1 MKCVFF
7 SPAQPL
13 PGSHFWFAAEI
24 LPFSPLLSSK
34 SKETFVWVG
43 NTISGKQK
51 YFQLSEEFAGRKVP
65 INLHYS
71 EISLIIKRWEDDKG
85 GIGL

>member
-1 MKCVFF
+1 MWFF
-7 SPAQPL
+7 LSCSASAWVSFLVCSRDPPL
-13 PGSHFWFAAEI
+13 F
-24 LPFSPLLSSK
+24 PLLSSK